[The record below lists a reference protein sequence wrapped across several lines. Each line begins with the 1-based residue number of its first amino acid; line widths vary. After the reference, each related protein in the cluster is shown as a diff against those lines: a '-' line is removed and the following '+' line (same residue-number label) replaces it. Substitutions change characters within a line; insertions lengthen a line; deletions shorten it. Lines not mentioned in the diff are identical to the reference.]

1 VYRSIFQLGTS
12 VANTTQRGKPR
23 AIIEHSLCPRK
34 QREFK
39 SLRQSLERIFPSAI
53 KEKEEIFRNGGATR
67 KEISRLGGLEI
78 IQMISAYF
86 AVDTAGRKPEQ
97 ARGLR
102 LIALFSLE
110 RGFQQNLLAIAQR
123 LRQTPPMSIQ
133 QVD

>member
-1 VYRSIFQLGTS
+1 MARIQKLETI
-12 VANTTQRGKPR
+12 AGK
-23 AIIEHSLCPRK
+23 S
-34 QREFK
+34 
-39 SLRQSLERIFPSAI
+39 FPSAI

-67 KEISRLGGLEI
+67 NEISRIGELEI
-78 IQMISAYF
+78 IQMISAHF
-86 AVDTAGRKPEQ
+86 AVDTARRKPEQ